1 MIEKIILDY
10 LNRCITENALGIK
23 AYMER
28 PAENPSSYVL
38 IEKTGGGEENHI
50 KNSTLAIQSIGTS
63 LYEAAALNESIKD
76 FMRAAISLDSITR
89 VEVNSDYNFTDGNT
103 KTYRYQA
110 VFDITHY

>member
-10 LNRCITENALGIK
+10 LNSCFSDNTLGIN

-28 PAENPSSYVL
+28 PATPPASYVL

-50 KNSTLAIQSIGTS
+50 KSSTLAIQSIGSS
-63 LYEAAALNESIKD
+63 LYEAAALNESIKN
-76 FMRAAISLDSITR
+76 FMRDAISLDSIAR